1 MSLKDKFQIK
11 IPSTLFDTVYRMPI
25 WQKALIFI
33 ISWLLPI
40 GLFWYLF
47 LSARIGEIDS
57 ISNKIPKLRQEIAI
71 LEQKSKQIP
80 KLEKELKEME
90 GLLKQAMKLLP
101 EKEDIPSVLTEI
113 SSLGNEARLEFQAFK
128 PGTERINNFYAA
140 IPVSLEL
147 EGPFHN
153 TVVFFDRISRMARIV
168 HIEDV
173 TMGKA
178 KESSQ
183 IWSQAVNK
191 EKTSSA
197 KSLSPAA
204 SQAKSTGVDNKGV
217 VQRGSNWIIHTKCTA
232 VTYRFLTPE
241 EQKRAKTKGKKRRR

>member
-1 MSLKDKFQIK
+1 MSLKDKFKVK
-11 IPSTLFDTVYRMPI
+11 IPSTLFDTVYSMPV
-25 WQKALIFI
+25 WQKFLVFI
-33 ISWLLPI
+33 LSWLLPI
-40 GLFWYLF
+40 ALFWYLF
-47 LSARIGEIDS
+47 LSARIGEMDS
-57 ISNKIPKLRQEIAI
+57 ISTKIPRLKQEIAI

-80 KLEKELKEME
+80 KLEKELKAMK
-90 GLLKQAMKLLP
+90 GILKQAMKLLP

-128 PGTERINNFYAA
+128 PGPEKINKFYAA
-140 IPVSLEL
+140 IPVTLEL

-173 TMGKA
+173 SMGNA

-191 EKTSSA
+191 QSSGGTAQGTSD
-197 KSLSPAA
+197 A
-204 SQAKSTGVDNKGV
+204 SKASDKGGKGLI
-217 VQRGSNWIIHTKCTA
+217 QRGSNWVIHTKCTA

-241 EQKRAKTKGKKRRR
+241 EQKKAKQSKGKKKRK

>member
-1 MSLKDKFQIK
+1 MSLKNKFQIK
-11 IPSTLFDTVYRMPI
+11 IPSTLFDTVYTMPM
-25 WQKALIFI
+25 WQKVMIFI
-33 ISWLLPI
+33 LSWLLPI
-40 GLFWYLF
+40 ALFWYLF
-47 LSARIGEIDS
+47 LSARIGEMDS
-57 ISNKIPKLRQEIAI
+57 ISTKIPRLRQEIAV

-90 GLLKQAMKLLP
+90 GILKQAMRLLP

-128 PGTERINNFYAA
+128 PGPEKINKFYAA

-173 TMGKA
+173 TMGRA

-191 EKTSSA
+191 ESKGGGLSSDSSSA
-197 KSLSPAA
+197 KSAN
-204 SQAKSTGVDNKGV
+204 QGGKGV
-217 VQRGSNWIIHTKCTA
+217 IQRGSNWVIHTKCKA

-241 EQKRAKTKGKKRRR
+241 EQKKVNEKGKKKKRK